1 MLNKTDLARVDLNL
15 LVLFEA
21 VLEERHVARAAA
33 RLHVSPSAVS
43 HGLGRLR
50 ELMQDPLFLRQP
62 KGVVPTDRARQLAA
76 PVADILERARQ
87 VISRAEKFD
96 PRHSVRRFVIGAPDA
111 VTAVLLPPLLAELRR
126 EAPGIDLAARNLIGQ
141 FEASLAELDQRTLD
155 VALLPLPDIPARF
168 ASRVLFDE
176 DFVLVRRVGHP
187 SGRKF
192 TLAKYAE
199 AAHVMVSVSGDPHG
213 PVDKLL
219 ADRGLSRR
227 VMLTVPHFLHALA
240 VVAESDLVA
249 AMPRLFAT
257 LHAKRYKVEITEP
270 PISLMA
276 SPIRAI
282 APQAAMA
289 DAGLVWLLAR
299 LESAARAA
307 LQNR

>member
-1 MLNKTDLARVDLNL
+1 MLNKTNLARIDLNL

-62 KGVVPTDRARQLAA
+62 KGVVPTERARQLAT

-111 VTAVLLPPLLAELRR
+111 VTAVLIPPLLNTLRR
-126 EAPGIDLAARNLIGQ
+126 DAPGIDLGVRNLVAQ
-141 FEASLAELDQRTLD
+141 FEVSLADLDQRTLD
-155 VALLPLPDIPARF
+155 VALLPLGDVPARF
-168 ASRVLFDE
+168 ATRVLYDE
-176 DFVLVRRVGHP
+176 DFVLVRRKGHP

-192 TLAKYAE
+192 TLAKYAA

-219 ADRGLSRR
+219 AEHGLSRR
-227 VMLTVPHFLHALA
+227 VMLTVPNFLHALTM
-240 VVAESDLVA
+240 VAESDLVA
-249 AMPRLFAT
+249 ALPRTFASR
-257 LHAKRYKVEITEP
+257 HARRYQVEITEP
-270 PISLMA
+270 PIPLMA

-282 APQAAMA
+282 APQAALA
-289 DAGLVWLLAR
+289 DAGLAWLLDM
-299 LESAARAA
+299 LAAAA
-307 LQNR
+307 KAAVKRR